1 MKVAIVADC
10 LIKYGGAERVVD
22 NLLKIYP
29 NSDLYTLFITPEAR
43 LRIKK
48 IFPKVNIYTS
58 WNQIFVRRENISR
71 YISII
76 KLWSNC
82 YWRSLNLNKYNLILS
97 SSHSFGSKNI
107 VNYDGLHISYVHT
120 PPRFLYD
127 EFSEIGWVKKWPMKM
142 ILSPAWNYLR
152 RLDIEGSKKP
162 LMVANSKN
170 VAKRIEKYYGKKSL
184 VIYPPVKIDN
194 LVKDNVKK
202 DYYVCLSRLVK
213 QKGINLA
220 VKVCTKNNWPLIVIG
235 NGPEIKQL
243 KKNAGKNISFIENCS
258 DKQKKIILRKA
269 KALIYLSIEEDFG
282 IVPIESMSEGTP
294 VIGFASGG
302 VKETVINKKT
312 GILFYERT
320 EFALEKAIREFN
332 QKKWSGEK
340 CRNQAEKFS
349 ERIFAIKFNGLI
361 EKENKNFLKEV
372 TKCDCWGLLV
382 SCLGLNKTAERIIG
396 WAENRDRK
404 NVFCCGLNDVVL
416 SKEKSKIKK
425 ILEKADLIT
434 PDGMPL
440 VWRIRKYT
448 KNHFA
453 GRVYGPDLMRLILSK
468 SSNNFKIKHFL
479 LGGTNEENLQL
490 LKRQIELDYPNI
502 NIMGQY
508 SPPFCPEF
516 SKTEINKMVTLI
528 KSSGA
533 NVVWLGIGAE
543 KQILLADKLKKRLD
557 SGVILT
563 VGAAFDFLAGIKT
576 QCPKFIQN
584 IGGEWLF
591 RWLSEPT
598 RLSKRYLKIL
608 KFYLD
613 QSLKIK

>member
-22 NLLKIYP
+22 SLLKMYP

-43 LRIKK
+43 LKIKK

-58 WNQIFVRRENISR
+58 WNQIFVKRENISR

-82 YWRSLNLNKYNLILS
+82 YWRSLNLNKYDLILS

-107 VNYDGLHISYVHT
+107 VNYDGLHVSYIHT

-142 ILSPAWNYLR
+142 ILSPIWSYLR
-152 RLDIEGSKKP
+152 KLDIEGSKRP

-170 VAKRIEKYYGKKSL
+170 VAKRIKKYYNRQPL
-184 VIYPPVKIDN
+184 VIYPPVKIN
-194 LVKDNVKK
+194 EFTKNTVKEN
-202 DYYVCLSRLVK
+202 YYVCLSRLVK
-213 QKGINLA
+213 QKGIDLA

-235 NGPEIKQL
+235 NGPEIKWL
-243 KKNAGKNISFIENCS
+243 KKESGKNVSFVENCN
-258 DKQKKIILRKA
+258 DKQKEVILRKA

-294 VIGFASGG
+294 VIGIASGG
-302 VKETVINKKT
+302 VKETIINKKT

-332 QKKWSGEK
+332 QKKWSQDL

-349 ERIFAIKFNGLI
+349 EKIFINKLSNLI
-361 EKENKNFLKEV
+361 ENETNNYLDKIQ
-372 TKCDCWGLLV
+372 KCDCWGLSV
-382 SCLGLNKTAERIIG
+382 SCLGLNKIAEKIID
-396 WAENRDRK
+396 WAINQERR
-404 NVFCCGLNDVVL
+404 NVYCCGLNDVVL
-416 SKEKSKIKK
+416 SKEKPKIKK
-425 ILEKADLIT
+425 ILKKADLIT

-440 VWRIRKYT
+440 VWKIRKYT
-448 KNHFA
+448 KNYFA
-453 GRVYGPDLMRLILSK
+453 GRVYGPDLMRLTLSK
-468 SSNNFKIKHFL
+468 SINNPKIKHFL
-479 LGGTNEENLQL
+479 LGGTNEDKLQI

-502 NIMGQY
+502 NIVGQY
-508 SPPFCPEF
+508 SPPFCHNFEE
-516 SKTEINKMVTLI
+516 TEINKMANLI
-528 KSSGA
+528 KKSKA
-533 NVVWLGIGAE
+533 NIIWLGIGAE

-563 VGAAFDFLAGIKT
+563 VGAAFDFLAGIKK
-576 QCPKFIQN
+576 QCPMVIRN

-591 RWLSEPT
+591 RWLSEPK
-598 RLSKRYLKIL
+598 RLSKRYFKIL
-608 KFYLD
+608 KFYIS
-613 QSLKIK
+613 QGLKNK